1 MGGGGGV
8 WGGRVAFEQHVNSVL
23 KKTYL
28 IMLEND
34 TPSSSR
40 ANHVKEAGFNDD
52 VISWRPQ
59 SVLQQSLQLHDWFVF
74 IND

>member
-1 MGGGGGV
+1 
-8 WGGRVAFEQHVNSVL
+8 
-23 KKTYL
+23 
-28 IMLEND
+28 MLEND